1 MATKDSNPLPT
12 KSQTISPDINERV
25 SNTTVTPPKTTP
37 STNQGLT
44 DLPVS
49 PTKEP
54 GKKQE
59 VLQKAQLESKSAVK
73 EVKEKTPPSPAT
85 HTHCYALKV
94 WIKVETSPGNFMPLE
109 AESYSADFVLDTL
122 NLTYP
127 GCTGVFLVEPGHAIT
142 FYGQKGSVRVGLM
155 VEQSMKACKLISSI
169 PVWMG
174 YAAKIKARAISL
186 QEANDMI
193 VGLKRL
199 NKEDLKKACMELHHR
214 LSSWRLGNTG
224 SNLSATAQPF
234 VPLATSSNTAVRPL
248 GAVNAPAPMLLP
260 PPADPVTC
268 PLYTSE
274 DEGATTGVVTPKKKN
289 HKRGSRGTWSKQ
301 GSQTGTC
308 DSGSETAGFSSSTG
322 VSDSSMGQRRNKK
335 KGEVNNKV
343 HIPEFDGKTSN
354 TEGAGEAFHQWSRSV
369 SYYRDYYEDE
379 YLMAQ
384 IIGALKG
391 DAADVFDFACHH
403 GKKHTKDLG
412 LILEW
417 MRHHYCGTLMFQEQW
432 NTVENMRQKSHESAA
447 DFLVRAS
454 GAVDGLA
461 RDWKGVVSQHEIKAL
476 LPEVF
481 INGVQEEFRHVLN
494 SEMAR
499 YGELTEEQM

>member
-1 MATKDSNPLPT
+1 MVTKDSNPLPT
-12 KSQTISPDINERV
+12 KSQTTSQDTNERV

-37 STNQGLT
+37 STDQGLT

-73 EVKEKTPPSPAT
+73 EVKEKTPPSPT
-85 HTHCYALKV
+85 TRMHRYALEV
-94 WIKVETSPGNFMPLE
+94 WIKAETSRGNFTPPE
-109 AESYSADFVLDTL
+109 EESYSADFVLDTL
-122 NLTYP
+122 NLTYL
-127 GCTGVFLVEPGHAIT
+127 GCTRVFLAEPGHAIA

-155 VEQSMKACKLISSI
+155 VEQSREACKLISSI
-169 PVWMG
+169 PIWMG
-174 YAAKIKARAISL
+174 YAAKIKARVISL

-199 NKEDLKKACMELHHR
+199 DKEDLKKARMELHHR
-214 LSSWRLGNTG
+214 LSLWRLGNTG
-224 SNLSATAQPF
+224 SNLSAMAQPF

-248 GAVNAPAPMLLP
+248 GVVNAPAPMPLP
-260 PPADPVTC
+260 PPADPVTH

-274 DEGATTGVVTPKKKN
+274 DKGATTEVVTPKKKN
-289 HKRGSRGTWSKQ
+289 CKRSSRGNQSKRGS
-301 GSQTGTC
+301 QTKTC
-308 DSGSETAGFSSSTG
+308 DSGSETTGFSSSTG
-322 VSDSSMGQRRNKK
+322 VSDSSTGRRCNKK
-335 KGEVNNKV
+335 KGGVNNKV

-354 TEGAGEAFHQWSRSV
+354 DEGVGEAFHRWSQSI

-412 LILEW
+412 LILEQ
-417 MRHHYCGTLMFQEQW
+417 MRHHYCGTLTF
-432 NTVENMRQKSHESAA
+432 
-447 DFLVRAS
+447 
-454 GAVDGLA
+454 
-461 RDWKGVVSQHEIKAL
+461 
-476 LPEVF
+476 
-481 INGVQEEFRHVLN
+481 
-494 SEMAR
+494 
-499 YGELTEEQM
+499 